1 MTGREKSK
9 IIQVSELDTLVGT
22 HHETI
27 RFGVDLG
34 ES

>member
-1 MTGREKSK
+1 MAGREKSK
-9 IIQVSELDTLVGT
+9 IIQVSELDNRVGT